1 MLCLSH
7 NVDYSC
13 YNWAKH
19 LSLCSLV
26 ATGKREI
33 LLVTYILPFLC
44 GKKNHPSISGTKLS
58 FY

>member
-7 NVDYSC
+7 NVDYSF

-44 GKKNHPSISGTKLS
+44 GKKKSP
-58 FY
+58 